1 MDDTYELSPEGNAH
15 LMAVDSY
22 LAEAI
27 EEGRPLETLVATK
40 RLGQI
45 IDARARD
52 AARAATAGSA
62 SWTDVGKALGVSR
75 QAAHE
80 KLRAHVRDQMEKGR
94 SKMERAEQAGRAKIR
109 RRATRG
115 REGLDKAVP
124 SPTLDLARQR
134 IDDWEKDEH
143 DKLTRKMEKAREDL
157 KRAERSVETKL
168 NR

>member
-1 MDDTYELSPEGNAH
+1 MDDTYDLSPGGNAH

-62 SWTDVGKALGVSR
+62 SWADVGKALGVSR

-115 REGLDKAVP
+115 REGLDKAAP
-124 SPTLDLARQR
+124 SPSLDLARQR
-134 IDDWEKDEH
+134 IDDWEKDEQ
-143 DKLTRKMEKAREDL
+143 DKLTRKMEKARVDL